1 MRKDGITLNKQSVQ
15 SKLLNIYPVVIFVFV
30 VVFFEILSN
39 GKIHQPKYLKVI
51 WESSYNLIIGCLMAL
66 FLYAEGEIDFSMGST
81 IGLAGICAAYLSKV
95 SLPLAFAAAL
105 LVGTLVGLVNGFIY
119 SKYKIPVFFLTFC
132 VSNIIYGMLPLLSK
146 HTTVACDLSIMKVN
160 NLYIKI
166 AAVAIVFVV
175 VYFLYNNSMFGKVC
189 RAIGAN
195 PEAVKQS
202 GIKEKKYIIL
212 SFLFTGFVCGVLSL
226 FEIAKTCGAQQDTGN
241 MFHFNV
247 LIAMTLG
254 GSSGGGARVKLRSAI
269 LGPLIL
275 SVLTCGMNIAGVATN
290 WQCVVKGIIFLAV
303 LWANYRFDK
312 SIVE

>member
-1 MRKDGITLNKQSVQ
+1 MQNKGITLNRQSVQ
-15 SKLLNIYPVVIFVFV
+15 SKLLNLYPVIIFAFV
-30 VVFFEILSN
+30 VVFFEILSK
-39 GKIHQPKYLKVI
+39 GKIHQLKYIKVI

-81 IGLAGICAAYLSKV
+81 IGLAGICAAYLTKV
-95 SLPLAFAAAL
+95 SLPLAFIAAI
-105 LVGTLVGLVNGFIY
+105 VIGTLVGLLNGFIY
-119 SKYKIPVFFLTFC
+119 AKYKIPVFFLTFC
-132 VSNIIYGMLPLLSK
+132 VANIIYGMLPLLSH
-146 HTTVACDLSIMKVN
+146 HTTVACNLAIMKVN

-166 AAVAIVFVV
+166 AAVAVTLVV
-175 VYFLYNNSMFGKVC
+175 VYFLYNKSMFGKVC

-195 PEAVKQS
+195 PEAVRQS
-202 GIKEKKYIIL
+202 GIREKKYIIM
-212 SFLFTGFVCGVLSL
+212 SFVFTGFVCGVLAL

-241 MFHFNV
+241 MFHFNI

-254 GSSGGGARVKLRSAI
+254 GSSGGGARVKLWSAI

-290 WQCVVKGIIFLAV
+290 WQCIVKGVIFLTV